1 MCGYLQLQLTEL
13 CLHCVSRQPDTSYLS
28 LTKKSAL
35 GRSLE
40 NTLQVNSMS
49 SSKPASDT
57 GILAPSTKPEAHSDK
72 SPAVEPSGP
81 KGDNPATAGPGETS
95 VKSPTPENAKGHLN
109 PSAPEDSNT
118 TPGSTTTK

>member
-1 MCGYLQLQLTEL
+1 M
-13 CLHCVSRQPDTSYLS
+13 SPSMPDLF
-28 LTKKSAL
+28 
-35 GRSLE
+35 
-40 NTLQVNSMS
+40 
-49 SSKPASDT
+49 KPISDT
-57 GILAPSTKPEAHSDK
+57 GILAPTGKSAQQTSK

-81 KGDNPATAGPGETS
+81 GGDNPATAGPGHTG